1 MGCGAKPREIAPNK
15 ATKGCAPPPL
25 AVITLWRSDERNG
38 IIYNVE
44 INGVQIPVFLCSK
57 KFFKI
62 FQFFFEK
69 RLTNEKFV
77 L

>member
-1 MGCGAKPREIAPNK
+1 MGQG
-15 ATKGCAPPPL
+15 TL

-62 FQFFFEK
+62 FQFFFKK